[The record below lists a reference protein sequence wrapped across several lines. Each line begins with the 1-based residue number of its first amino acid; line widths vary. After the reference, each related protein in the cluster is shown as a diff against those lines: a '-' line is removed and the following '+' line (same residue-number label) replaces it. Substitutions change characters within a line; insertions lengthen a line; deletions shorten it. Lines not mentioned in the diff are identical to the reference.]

1 MSLRAAIAGTA
12 FAAGL
17 AAATAGASAQTAI
30 DLAGIFPT
38 MEWTVA
44 TIAGRV
50 DVDCIA
56 TFTDSSGGPLGYEV
70 TFANG
75 ARIGEFHFAWAGQNQ
90 IVTYSLGPR
99 AAGSDLRSFRVAWAD
114 DGSATERIAT
124 EQLDLDA
131 ALALLAEGSIDRP
144 LAAALE
150 FVWADRFC
158 RQTRMAAAT
167 P

>member
-1 MSLRAAIAGTA
+1 MSVRRAAITAAA

-17 AAATAGASAQTAI
+17 ASAAGAASAQTAG

-38 MEWTVA
+38 ADWTVA

-75 ARIGEFHFAWAGQNQ
+75 ARIGEFRFLWGGENQ

-99 AAGSDLRSFRVAWAD
+99 AEGATIRSFRLAWAD
-114 DGSATERIAT
+114 DGSATERTAV
-124 EQLDLDA
+124 EQLDLGA
-131 ALALLAEGSIDRP
+131 ALAFLAEGSADRP

-158 RQTRMAAAT
+158 RNTEMAAR
-167 P
+167 

>member
-1 MSLRAAIAGTA
+1 MSFSRAAVAAVA
-12 FAAGL
+12 FTAGL
-17 AAATAGASAQTAI
+17 AAAGGASAQTAG
-30 DLAGIFPT
+30 DLAGIFPAAD
-38 MEWTVA
+38 WNVA

-75 ARIGEFHFAWAGQNQ
+75 VRIGEFHFVWGGETQ

-99 AAGSDLRSFRVAWAD
+99 AEGTSVRSFRLAWAD
-114 DGSATERIAT
+114 DGSATERIAV
-124 EQLDLDA
+124 ERLDLNA
-131 ALALLAEGSIDRP
+131 AIALLAESSADRP

-158 RQTRMAAAT
+158 RNSEIAAR
-167 P
+167 

>member
-1 MSLRAAIAGTA
+1 MGFRAAIAVSA
-12 FAAGL
+12 LVLGL
-17 AAATAGASAQTAI
+17 AAGAGGASAQTAG

-38 MEWTVA
+38 ANWNVA

-56 TFTDSSGGPLGYEV
+56 TFTDTGSGPLGYEV

-75 ARIGEFHFAWAGQNQ
+75 ARVGEFHFAWAGENHV
-90 IVTYSLGPR
+90 VTYSLGPR
-99 AAGSDLRSFRVAWAD
+99 AEGTQLRSFRLAWAD
-114 DGSATERIAT
+114 DGSATERTAI
-124 EQLDLDA
+124 QQVDLAA
-131 ALALLAEGSIDRP
+131 ALAFLADGSADRP

-158 RQTRMAAAT
+158 RNTEMAAAR
-167 P
+167 